1 MIADVEQKR
10 ALLEQARLNL
20 GYTKIVAPVSGEVN
34 KTVVVGMNVQ
44 EGQQLLT
51 VVPLNE
57 VWVTANFKETQLR
70 DMRVGQKAEIHADS
84 SGRTFKG
91 HVDSIAGA
99 TGPLFSLLP
108 PENATGN
115 YVKIVQRIPVKIVL
129 EPGENKDRGLR
140 PGMNVVPDV
149 YLQMS
154 SAALTLDQDVWRPK
168 YNPWLIAVVVALA
181 AFMEVLDTSIANVAL
196 PYMAGNLGASNDQS
210 TWVLTSYLVSN
221 AIILPISGWLAGAL
235 GRKRFFMA
243 CLTVF
248 TVSSLLCG
256 IAPSLGFLLFFRV
269 LQGAGGGG
277 LQPMAQAILAD
288 TFPPQQRG
296 LAFALYGITAIMA
309 PTIGP
314 TLGGWIT
321 FNYSWRWIFFINLPV
336 GVVTWFLVRRFVEDP
351 PYLRKLKAAGVKL
364 DYIGIALLALG
375 IGALQV
381 LLDKGQEDDWFGS
394 HFITTLVVI
403 ATVCLISLVIWEW
416 YQKAPIIDVRMFK
429 NFNFAGS
436 SLMMFTL
443 GILLFSSLVLMPQF
457 LQTLV
462 GYTSELAGLALSA
475 GGLVLLIEMPI
486 MGQLTTKIQARY
498 LIAFGWLAL
507 SIAMFYSTKRID
519 LQISFSAAT
528 WLRIAQVIGLGFLF
542 VPITLVAYI
551 GIAPEKNNAVA
562 GIINFMRNMGS
573 SVGTSLVT
581 TLIARRSQFHQGRL
595 VQNVRVDNPNFV
607 NAANGLAQH
616 LAASGVGKH
625 EAQMTAYARIYQSL
639 ASPGHKPGI
648 YRHLYGPLRGSGD
661 HVLSGFRSEEK

>member
-1 MIADVEQKR
+1 M
-10 ALLEQARLNL
+10 
-20 GYTKIVAPVSGEVN
+20 T
-34 KTVVVGMNVQ
+34 T
-44 EGQQLLT
+44 
-51 VVPLNE
+51 
-57 VWVTANFKETQLR
+57 
-70 DMRVGQKAEIHADS
+70 
-84 SGRTFKG
+84 
-91 HVDSIAGA
+91 
-99 TGPLFSLLP
+99 
-108 PENATGN
+108 
-115 YVKIVQRIPVKIVL
+115 
-129 EPGENKDRGLR
+129 
-140 PGMNVVPDV
+140 
-149 YLQMS
+149 
-154 SAALTLDQDVWRPK
+154 AALTLDQDIWRPR

-196 PYMAGNLGASNDQS
+196 PYIAGNLGASNDQS

-221 AIILPISGWLAGAL
+221 AIILPMTGWLAGAL
-235 GRKRFFMA
+235 GRKRFFMS
-243 CLTVF
+243 CLGIF

-256 IAPSLGFLLFFRV
+256 IAPSLGFLLLFRV

-288 TFPPQQRG
+288 TFPPEKRG

-336 GVVTWFLVRRFVEDP
+336 GVITWFLVRRFVEDP
-351 PYLRKLKAAGVKL
+351 PYLQKLRKAGVKL
-364 DYIGIALLALG
+364 DYVGIALLTLG
-375 IGALQV
+375 VGALQI

-394 HFITTLVVI
+394 RFITTLIVI
-403 ATVCLISLVIWEW
+403 SASCLISLVVWEW
-416 YQKAPIIDVRMFK
+416 FAKTPIIDVRMFK
-429 NFNFAGS
+429 SFNFAS
-436 SLMMFTL
+436 ASLMMFML

-457 LQTLV
+457 LQTLL

-486 MGQLTTKIQARY
+486 MGQLTTKIQARR

-542 VPITLVAYI
+542 VPITLVAYV
-551 GIAPEKNNAVA
+551 GIAPEKNNSVA

-581 TLIARRSQFHQGRL
+581 TLIARRSQFHQLRL
-595 VQNVRVDNPNFV
+595 VEKARVDNPNFANSV
-607 NAANGLAQH
+607 NGLTQH
-616 LAASGVGKH
+616 FVTSGLGRH
-625 EAQMTAYARIYQSL
+625 EALATAYARIYETVQAQAASL
-639 ASPGHKPGI
+639 AYIDTFMVLCVASGIMFCLSFALETNDPGG
-648 YRHLYGPLRGSGD
+648 GGV
-661 HVLSGFRSEEK
+661 HVAE

>member
-1 MIADVEQKR
+1 
-10 ALLEQARLNL
+10 
-20 GYTKIVAPVSGEVN
+20 
-34 KTVVVGMNVQ
+34 
-44 EGQQLLT
+44 
-51 VVPLNE
+51 
-57 VWVTANFKETQLR
+57 
-70 DMRVGQKAEIHADS
+70 
-84 SGRTFKG
+84 
-91 HVDSIAGA
+91 
-99 TGPLFSLLP
+99 
-108 PENATGN
+108 
-115 YVKIVQRIPVKIVL
+115 
-129 EPGENKDRGLR
+129 
-140 PGMNVVPDV
+140 
-149 YLQMS
+149 MS
-154 SAALTLDQDVWRPK
+154 SAALTIDQDVWRPR

-196 PYMAGNLGASNDQS
+196 PYMAGSLGASNDQS

-243 CLTVF
+243 CLGIF
-248 TVSSLLCG
+248 TMSSLLCG
-256 IAPSLGFLLFFRV
+256 LAPSLEVLLLFRV
-269 LQGAGGGG
+269 LQGVGGGG

-321 FNYSWRWIFFINLPV
+321 FNYSWRWIFFINIPV
-336 GVVTWFLVRRFVEDP
+336 GIATWLLVRRFVEDP
-351 PYLRKLKAAGVKL
+351 PYLGRLKAAGVKL

-394 HFITTLVVI
+394 HFITTLVVV
-403 ATVCLISLVIWEW
+403 AAVCLISLVIWEW
-416 YQKAPIIDVRMFK
+416 FQKAPIIDVRMFK
-429 NFNFAGS
+429 SFNFAS
-436 SLMMFTL
+436 SCLMMFTL

-457 LQTLV
+457 LQTLL
-462 GYTSELAGLALSA
+462 GYTSQLAGLALSA

-486 MGQLTTKIQARY
+486 MGQLTTKLQARY

-519 LQISFSAAT
+519 LLISFQAAVL
-528 WLRIAQVIGLGFLF
+528 LRIVQVIGLGFLF

-562 GIINFMRNMGS
+562 GIVNFMRNMGS

-595 VQNVRVDNPNFV
+595 VQYARPDNPNFQ
-607 NAANGLAQH
+607 NAANGLAQYFAH
-616 LAASGVGKH
+616 SGLSRHEASARAYATIYRGLQAQAASLAYIDTFMVLAVGAMIMFFLTFALKKND
-625 EAQMTAYARIYQSL
+625 
-639 ASPGHKPGI
+639 PGGGG
-648 YRHLYGPLRGSGD
+648 RVAVD
-661 HVLSGFRSEEK
+661 